1 MCDHWIVQLR
11 DFPWNDSTWV
21 YDLRVLIRIGGL
33 YICIPDIEDT
43 SAKLPTLALLLTV
56 QEDRGHLRRIAISPQ
71 EKRNTRKYH
80 THRMITYLSNV
91 QFYLRLVD

>member
-11 DFPWNDSTWV
+11 DFPWNDSTWM
-21 YDLRVLIRIGGL
+21 YDLRVLKRIGGL

-56 QEDRGHLRRIAISPQ
+56 QEDRGHLRHSYLTSRETKYQ
-71 EKRNTRKYH
+71 EIPY
-80 THRMITYLSNV
+80 S
-91 QFYLRLVD
+91 